1 MSGIG
6 KYRFV
11 LDNIEKFY
19 QKYVER
25 EIMGKWLDE
34 LSVNLFV
41 RNNVFFAQIC
51 VLFRLK
57 DTLFWLSG
65 HE

>member
-34 LSVNLFV
+34 RSVNLFV

>member
-6 KYRFV
+6 KYKFV

-34 LSVNLFV
+34 RSVNLFV